1 MEKIDRI
8 GEEKTNNFGS
18 LMRIKEYRGRRDIDV
33 YFPEYNWIKEHATY
47 DNFKKGNVKCPY
59 EKRTFNVG
67 CLGEGEYKVSKN
79 GKHTKCYDTWLKM
92 LYRAYSPKYMQQHP
106 TYKEC
111 RVHESWHNFQL
122 FSKWYYDNFY
132 QIEGEQMALDKDILC
147 KGNKIYSPDTCV
159 FVPQRINSLFTKS
172 DNKRGDCPIGVTYNK
187 PGKIYETYC
196 GTNGKRKYLGCYKT
210 PEEAF
215 QVYKNFKEKY
225 IKEVAEEYR
234 DKIPT
239 KLYNAMITYEVEIDD

>member
-1 MEKIDRI
+1 MDKENII
-8 GEEKTNNFGS
+8 GTMNYNNFGS
-18 LMRIKEYRGRRDIDV
+18 EIIVTNYRKLNDIDV

-67 CLGEGEYKVSKN
+67 YLGEGEYKVSKN